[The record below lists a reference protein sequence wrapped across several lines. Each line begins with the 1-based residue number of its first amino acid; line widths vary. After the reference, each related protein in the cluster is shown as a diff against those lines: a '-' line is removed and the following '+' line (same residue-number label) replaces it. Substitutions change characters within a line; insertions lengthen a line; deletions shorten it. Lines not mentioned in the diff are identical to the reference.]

1 MSILI
6 IVLGILVLICSDNY
20 MSHNQGYLRFFAY
33 ISFFNTPN
41 VGISYCGGTRTQV
54 SNRVHIVVASGSM
67 IKLYLEGMHVT
78 PPCTAPTIINDDA
91 EDICL
96 ISNGR
101 GAKLEGAWG
110 NPRGNKGNL
119 VLNKEEKKK
128 EVQDDRPLRIKCTE
142 TT

>member
-1 MSILI
+1 M
-6 IVLGILVLICSDNY
+6 LGLV
-20 MSHNQGYLRFFAY
+20 A
-33 ISFFNTPN
+33 
-41 VGISYCGGTRTQV
+41 VGGTITQV

-78 PPCTAPTIINDDA
+78 PPWTAPTIINEDA

-96 ISNGR
+96 ILDGR

-119 VLNKEEKKK
+119 VLNKEKKKK
-128 EVQDDRPLRIKCTE
+128 EVQDDRPLRIKYTK